1 MKPAIRYAVYLFLRE
16 PRIPFVE
23 HSGIVLRN
31 TSLICAFERE
41 IERERVDGWRVKR
54 RAN

>member
-1 MKPAIRYAVYLFLRE
+1 MKPAIRNNVYLFLRE
-16 PRIPFVE
+16 PRIPIVQ

-31 TSLICAFERE
+31 TSLFCAFERE